1 MKQIDLIKVLVLL
14 DWNRLKMLNES
25 DLERYSRQLI
35 IPEIDEEG
43 QLILLN
49 SNILIIGAGGLG
61 NPAAIFCTAAG
72 IGSID
77 ICDYDK
83 IELSNLNR
91 QIAYSVSDIGLP
103 KSDVL
108 KKYCLKLNSNLNINS
123 FDIKF
128 DENFSVSKYDI
139 ILDCS
144 DNITTRYNANF
155 LAHTN
160 KKVLIS
166 GSATQFEG
174 QLAVF
179 KSGNDKNAPCYECV
193 FPKNQH
199 EETNLNCIFFI
210 TVISLGIS
218 CVALF
223 FGDFEGAFH
232 MISLSFS
239 GFLFHS
245 FPTNNTL
252 LADKIAIMMG
262 TFSFFFRYC
271 FKWVISFWWHWKN
284 FSFT

>member
-1 MKQIDLIKVLVLL
+1 
-14 DWNRLKMLNES
+14 MLNES

-199 EETNLNCIFFI
+199 EETNLNCRESGIIGPITNLISSLQVTETIREIFI
-210 TVISLGIS
+210 RNSIKKND
-218 CVALF
+218 F
-223 FGDFEGAFH
+223 FTKN
-232 MISLSFS
+232 SLS
-239 GFLFHS
+239 
-245 FPTNNTL
+245 NNL
-252 LADKIAIMMG
+252 LLYNGIKQEITKIKLI
-262 TFSFFFRYC
+262 
-271 FKWVISFWWHWKN
+271 KN
-284 FSFT
+284 PNCIICK

>member
-61 NPAAIFCTAAG
+61 SPASIFCAAAG

-91 QIAYSVSDIGLP
+91 QIAYSLSDIGLP

-108 KKYCLKLNSNLNINS
+108 KKYCLKLNSNLKINS
-123 FDIKF
+123 FDTKF
-128 DENFSVSKYDI
+128 DKNFSVHKYDV

-160 KKVLIS
+160 KKILIS

-179 KSGNDKNAPCYECV
+179 KSGNNKNAPCYECV

-199 EETNLNCIFFI
+199 EETNLNCRESGIIGPITNLISSLQVTETIREIFIRNSIKKNDFFTKNSLFNNLLLYNGIEQEI
-210 TVISLGIS
+210 T
-218 CVALF
+218 
-223 FGDFEGAFH
+223 
-232 MISLSFS
+232 
-239 GFLFHS
+239 
-245 FPTNNTL
+245 
-252 LADKIAIMMG
+252 KIKLI
-262 TFSFFFRYC
+262 
-271 FKWVISFWWHWKN
+271 KN
-284 FSFT
+284 PNCIICK

>member
-1 MKQIDLIKVLVLL
+1 LKQIDLIKVLVLL

-144 DNITTRYNANF
+144 DNITTRYSANF

-199 EETNLNCIFFI
+199 EETNLNCRESGIIGPITNLISSLQVTETIREIFIRNSIKKNDFFTKNSLFNNLLLYNGIEQEI
-210 TVISLGIS
+210 T
-218 CVALF
+218 
-223 FGDFEGAFH
+223 
-232 MISLSFS
+232 
-239 GFLFHS
+239 
-245 FPTNNTL
+245 
-252 LADKIAIMMG
+252 KIKLI
-262 TFSFFFRYC
+262 
-271 FKWVISFWWHWKN
+271 KN
-284 FSFT
+284 PNCIICK

>member
-199 EETNLNCIFFI
+199 EETNLNCRESGIIGPITNLISSLQVTETIREIFIRNSIKKNDFFTKNSLFNNLLLYNGIEQEI
-210 TVISLGIS
+210 T
-218 CVALF
+218 
-223 FGDFEGAFH
+223 
-232 MISLSFS
+232 
-239 GFLFHS
+239 
-245 FPTNNTL
+245 
-252 LADKIAIMMG
+252 KIKLI
-262 TFSFFFRYC
+262 
-271 FKWVISFWWHWKN
+271 KN
-284 FSFT
+284 PNCIICK